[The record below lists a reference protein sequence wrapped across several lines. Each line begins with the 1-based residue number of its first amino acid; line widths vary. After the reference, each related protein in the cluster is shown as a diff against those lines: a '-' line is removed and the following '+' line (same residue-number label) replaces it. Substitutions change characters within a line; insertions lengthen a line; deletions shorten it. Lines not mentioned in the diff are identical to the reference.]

1 MSRTVTRSI
10 ETEAAVD
17 DVVAILRDAHK
28 IPAWAP
34 VFADSVEAEAEGRWR
49 ITKDGSSFEMEMV
62 VEPSSR
68 TIDYLREMG
77 PGKKAG
83 AYIRVLPRPG
93 DGSVVVMTVPVAP
106 GVEPKEVAEVLE
118 QELSALVALCHR

>member
-17 DVVAILRDAHK
+17 DVLVILRDAHK

-34 VFADSVEAEAEGRWR
+34 VFADSVEAEAEGRWW
-49 ITKDGSSFEMEMV
+49 ITKDGSSFGMEMV
-62 VEPSSR
+62 VEPSSG
-68 TIDYLREMG
+68 TVDYLREMG
-77 PGKKAG
+77 PSKKAG
-83 AYIRVLPRPG
+83 AYIRVFPRPG
-93 DGSVVVMTVPVAP
+93 DGSVVVMTVPIGP
-106 GVEPKEVAEVLE
+106 GAEPKEVADVLE